1 MLVVL
6 NNEKIGKYTIWK
18 YFFFNHFSALNR
30 KYLLDEIREHFKILV
45 TEKKNYQNIEGVTSF
60 ISYK

>member
-45 TEKKNYQNIEGVTSF
+45 TEKKKFTKI
-60 ISYK
+60 

>member
-45 TEKKNYQNIEGVTSF
+45 TEKKNLPKYRRSDVF
-60 ISYK
+60 Y

>member
-18 YFFFNHFSALNR
+18 YFFFNHFSDLNR

-45 TEKKNYQNIEGVTSF
+45 TEKKKLPKYRRSDVF
-60 ISYK
+60 Y

>member
-30 KYLLDEIREHFKILV
+30 KYLLDEIREHSKILV
-45 TEKKNYQNIEGVTSF
+45 KEKKNLPKYRRSDVF
-60 ISYK
+60 Y